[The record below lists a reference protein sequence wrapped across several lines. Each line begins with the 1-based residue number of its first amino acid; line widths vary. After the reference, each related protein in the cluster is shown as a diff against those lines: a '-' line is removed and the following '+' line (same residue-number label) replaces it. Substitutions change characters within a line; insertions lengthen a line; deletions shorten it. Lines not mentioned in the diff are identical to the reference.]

1 MPLKLSIDNFDRLS
15 DGGPLTFTMRGQNRA
30 EIGRDAHLDWR
41 LPDPERIVSGKHCEI
56 TREGDDYYLV
66 DLSTNGTY
74 VNGSSSRVQSPYR
87 LKGGDQL
94 QIGDYLISVVVTP
107 DADMASA
114 EPPQPPPAV
123 DRPASYDSLWDAEA
137 DVAPPEDPRQFRRA
151 ARNQPIYSD
160 FLYHAADAPRVT
172 EPEQFSP
179 RPGGDFAATPPREDP
194 LRAPAPRRPRIEEA
208 VWDEAPPVVTPS
220 VAPDAE
226 AKAPAPPPAAPEPT
240 RAAQRAPFPEAAIL
254 DTFARAAGLPEGF
267 FAGRDPNEVADM
279 LGRSMRV
286 VTEEMKRL
294 LQARAQAK
302 NLARSS
308 KHTVIEP
315 RDNNPLKFTPTPED
329 ALRIMFA
336 PPSPSYLGAE
346 RALAQGF
353 ADLGR
358 HQAQCFSA
366 MQQAV
371 RRMFA
376 DLDPANVEAA
386 NPAPAGVAA
395 LVKSHKSALWDA
407 YVAAW
412 RATAKG
418 GAEDVIQRFML
429 LFGQN
434 YDKSG

>member
-41 LPDPERIVSGKHCEI
+41 LPDPERIVSSKHCEI
-56 TREGDDYYLV
+56 SRKGDDYYLV

-94 QIGDYLISVVVTP
+94 QIGDYLISVDVTP
-107 DADMASA
+107 DAAAASA
-114 EPPQPPPAV
+114 EPLQPPPAV
-123 DRPASYDSLWDAEA
+123 DRPVSYGSLWDADA
-137 DVAPPEDPRQFRRA
+137 DVAPPEDPKEFRRA
-151 ARNQPIYSD
+151 ARNEPIDSD
-160 FLYHAADAPRVT
+160 FLYRAADAPRVT
-172 EPEQFSP
+172 EPEQFTPNP
-179 RPGGDFAATPPREDP
+179 RGDVAAAPLREDP
-194 LRAPAPRRPRIEEA
+194 LRVPAPRRPRTEE
-208 VWDEAPPVVTPS
+208 VDWGEAT
-220 VAPDAE
+220 
-226 AKAPAPPPAAPEPT
+226 PAADPGVE
-240 RAAQRAPFPEAAIL
+240 AQASAPRPLAPSRSAPVPEAAIL
-254 DTFARAAGLPEGF
+254 DTFARAAGLPEDF
-267 FAGRDPNEVADM
+267 FAGRDPKEVAGL

-286 VTEEMKRL
+286 VAEEMKRL

-302 NLARSS
+302 NMARSS
-308 KHTVIEP
+308 EHTVIEP
-315 RDNNPLKFTPTPED
+315 KENNPLKFSATPED

-353 ADLGR
+353 AALGR

-371 RRMFA
+371 KGMFA
-376 DLDPANVEAA
+376 DLDPANIEAA
-386 NPAPAGVAA
+386 NPPPAGVAA
-395 LVKSHKSALWDA
+395 LVKPHKTALWDA

-412 RATAKG
+412 RAVAKG
-418 GAEDVIQRFML
+418 GAEDVIQRFLL

-434 YDKSG
+434 YDKAG